1 MASMNK
7 VKLGFLLV
15 VVVAISSFATSI
27 YAGSSNIVLCAN
39 VKTGSLRYSKGGA
52 CSKQESKLSINP
64 NGVAGPSGAVG
75 PVGSAGAVG
84 PAGSS
89 GKNGLNSVYLQD
101 AAGTIFTYVGGFQYS
116 HIFWNGLLWHI
127 NPLTFSDIMIP
138 TFTAFYFLD
147 AACSIPIFTT
157 EVFFGFGLPS
167 LETLVT
173 TSDGNDLPTS
183 RVLKAYKPKGSL
195 IPVNTGKV
203 YYALG
208 GNPANRY
215 CRAVP
220 GGRAINEFV
229 VGDFQIDGFTGY
241 YEAEETAPLV
251 FVPPLKFVVG

>member
-101 AAGTIFTYVGGFQYS
+101 AAGTIFTYVPNTYTN
-116 HIFWNGLLWHI
+116 ILWNGSLWI
-127 NPLTFSDIMIP
+127 LNSGTFSNSTLP
-138 TFTAFYFLD
+138 ALPAVYFLD
-147 AACSIPIFTT
+147 AACSIPIF
-157 EVFFGFGLPS
+157 ERNYYYGFGIS
-167 LETLVT
+167 SQSTMVT
-173 TSDGNDLPTS
+173 TSDGNVLATS
-183 RVLKAYKPKGSL
+183 RVLKAYKPKGSS
-195 IPVNTGKV
+195 IRIDTSRD
-203 YYALG
+203 YYFLG
-208 GNPANRY
+208 GNGETRY
-215 CRAVP
+215 CTVMP
-220 GGRAINEFV
+220 GGRAINDSER
-229 VGDFQIDGFTGY
+229 GLYTDAITDY
-241 YEAEETAPLV
+241 YEAEEIEPLV